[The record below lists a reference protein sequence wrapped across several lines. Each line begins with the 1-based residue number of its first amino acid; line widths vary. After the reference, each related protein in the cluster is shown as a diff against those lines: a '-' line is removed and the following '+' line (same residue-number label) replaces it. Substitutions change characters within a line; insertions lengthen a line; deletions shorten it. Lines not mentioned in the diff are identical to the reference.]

1 MIKAKRSHSIGRQ
14 VTESKMSQLGML
26 PRSGFVHLP
35 VGQHGVALP
44 QDEAIGLP

>member
-26 PRSGFVHLP
+26 PRSGFVHL
-35 VGQHGVALP
+35 QH
-44 QDEAIGLP
+44 IGTFETPKNL